1 MMNAGTFGNF
11 EEASRSVL
19 DFLHRR
25 YGFGLWM
32 VTRVQGED
40 WIILQAEDH
49 HYGVGDGTV
58 LKWADSFCSRMSRGE
73 GPRIAPRSRDIAAY
87 TEAAIN
93 ESLSIGAYVGVPLR
107 HPDGRLFGTMCAIDP
122 AEQPQVSEADLPLI
136 ELLAR
141 LLSTILAHD
150 IDSAQSREEISK
162 ARSESLS
169 DPLTGLP
176 NRRAWDR
183 MIEREQG
190 NLQQFGG
197 VALITIIDLD
207 NLKDVNDSRGHAAG
221 DELLRRCAE
230 ALADSVRDSDF
241 VARLGGDEF
250 GVASIDYKCAD
261 TARLDERLREVLVEG
276 GVIASVG
283 SAAWNPGGSLQ
294 SAWRQADRAM
304 YADKHCRR
312 GQQ

>member
-1 MMNAGTFGNF
+1 MNAGTFGNF

-58 LKWADSFCSRMSRGE
+58 LKWADSFCSRMTRGE
-73 GPRIAPRSRDIAAY
+73 GPRIAPRCRDIAAY
-87 TEAAIN
+87 VEAPIGQQMP
-93 ESLSIGAYVGVPLR
+93 IGAYVGVPLQ

-122 AEQPQVSEADLPLI
+122 AEQPHVSDEDLPLI

-141 LLSTILAHD
+141 LLSTVLAHD
-150 IDSAQSREEISK
+150 IEYAESQDQIRQAVN
-162 ARSESLS
+162 ESLS

-183 MIEREQG
+183 MIEREQAH
-190 NLQQFGG
+190 LRQFGG
-197 VALITIIDLD
+197 SAVISIVDLD
-207 NLKDVNDSRGHAAG
+207 RLKEINDSEGHAAG

-230 ALADSVRDSDF
+230 AIGRNVRDNDF

-250 GVASIDYKCAD
+250 GIASISYHSPE
-261 TARLDERLREVLVEG
+261 TGSVTERLREQLEASDAQASIG
-276 GVIASVG
+276 G
-283 SAAWNPGGSLQ
+283 AAWHPGETLFETWQ
-294 SAWRQADRAM
+294 RADAAM
-304 YADKHCRR
+304 YAHKHRHSAP
-312 GQQ
+312 G